1 MKTILLNKKAFVI
14 FTLPLLLV
22 YSVVIVFPVLQTLL
36 MSFYKWDGLNIPKFI
51 GLENFKRAFSSQD
64 LKVSFLNGI
73 RYSLFIATYQV
84 GIASLMANLLNSK
97 KLRLQKFFKTS
108 FFIPV
113 VISITVV
120 SQLWIAIYHG
130 EFGLLNKIFES
141 MNLTYRQYWLFDPKT
156 AIYAVAF
163 VDAWK
168 GMGYHMIIIYAGLKS
183 IPETYFEAAQVDGAS
198 AWTQFTKITIP
209 LMAETYKICLTLTLT
224 WGFRAFEAIFIM
236 TKGGPGNA
244 SYTMPLMIYKGI
256 FSLNNNGYAAS
267 SAVILLVQCVVVMII
282 VERFFNSRRFDS

>member
-1 MKTILLNKKAFVI
+1 
-14 FTLPLLLV
+14 
-22 YSVVIVFPVLQTLL
+22 
-36 MSFYKWDGLNIPKFI
+36 MSFFKWDGLNRPTYT
-51 GLENFKRAFSSQD
+51 GLANFRRAFESKD
-64 LKVSFLNGI
+64 LRVSFFNGI
-73 RYSLFIATYQV
+73 KYSLFIAVYQIGV
-84 GIASLMANLLNSK
+84 ASVMANLLNSK
-97 KLRLQKFFKTS
+97 KLRIRKFFKTA

-120 SQLWIAIYHG
+120 SQLWISIYHG
-130 EFGLLNKIFES
+130 EFGLLNSIFKS
-141 MNLTYRQYWLFDPKT
+141 LNLAYRQYWLFDPHT

-168 GMGYHMIIIYAGLKS
+168 GMGYHLIIIYTGLKS
-183 IPETYFEAAQVDGAS
+183 IPESYFEAAQVDGAN
-198 AWTQFTKITIP
+198 AWTKFIKITVP
-209 LMAETYKICLTLTLT
+209 LMVETYIICLTLTLT

-267 SAVILLVQCVVVMII
+267 TAVILLVQCIVVTLL
-282 VERFFNSRRFDS
+282 VERFFRAKRFET